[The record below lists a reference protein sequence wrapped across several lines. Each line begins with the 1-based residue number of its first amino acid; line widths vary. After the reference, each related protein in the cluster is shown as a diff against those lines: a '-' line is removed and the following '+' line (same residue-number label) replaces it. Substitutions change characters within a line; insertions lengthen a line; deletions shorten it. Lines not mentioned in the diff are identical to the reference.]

1 MYKPEQNDIFLPTS
15 RDLLNTK
22 TKSNHSGGIQG
33 GISNGQNIL
42 FRVSR
47 LQTEL
52 IGGKILDIKSRREY
66 EPLKVRQC
74 YPMSK

>member
-1 MYKPEQNDIFLPTS
+1 MNEGEQHKNENSELF
-15 RDLLNTK
+15 N
-22 TKSNHSGGIQG
+22 
-33 GISNGQNIL
+33 QNIL
-42 FRVSR
+42 FRVSGP
-47 LQTEL
+47 QTEL